1 MPRTGAQYL
10 EDVEDGR
17 SVYLNGARLDTVTRH
32 EAFGGAARSIAR
44 LYDFQRAPEN
54 VERMTFASPDTGD
67 RVSRMWQLPRNH
79 AELVARREALVA
91 WAETHFGF
99 MGRSPDH
106 VASTIAGF
114 HMGSA
119 VYEDHGRARAQ
130 AVRDYYAFA
139 RDRDLYLS
147 YVIIDPQGDRS
158 KTRSEGGNADLTVSV
173 CDEDSE
179 GITLR
184 GAKMLGTG
192 AVLSDEILVS
202 TLRPMKGGEERWAFT
217 AMLPMNASGLK
228 ILSRRSYEEGASSEF
243 DYPLSS
249 SYDEN
254 DALIYIDEVKVP
266 WERVFVNQ
274 DVRTQFAQWHSTPA
288 HSYQNYQAE
297 VRLMVKL
304 RFLVGL
310 ARRIAETI
318 GTIAFPQVV
327 ETLGRLSSQLQVIE
341 AFVIAMEAKGW
352 RYGEYWLPD
361 RELLYAS
368 QVQSQALYPQVVHT
382 IRELAGGG
390 VIMVPRPSTRR
401 RPTPSAGSSS
411 SSSRGTRSARSSA
424 RATRSTRCSTPAP
437 RWSPPA
443 WPTAPSTGTGR
454 RTSWTGAWR
463 ATIRRSR
470 RARPAR
476 HGTGGA
482 RRDDARHRRH
492 LRRPGHPAAPRHS
505 TMTCFPCMNPHR

>member
-1 MPRTGAQYL
+1 MPRTGARYL
-10 EDVEDGR
+10 KDVEDGR
-17 SVYLNGARLDTVTRH
+17 SVYLNGARINTVTRH
-32 EAFGGAARSIAR
+32 KAYSGAARSTAR
-44 LYDFQRAPEN
+44 LYDFQCAPEN
-54 VERMTFASPDTGD
+54 LERMTFESPQTGD
-67 RVSRMWQLPRNH
+67 RVGRMWQLPRSH
-79 AELVARREALVA
+79 GDLVARREALVA

-114 HMGSA
+114 CMGSG
-119 VYEDHGRARAQ
+119 VYEGHGKERAR
-130 AVRDYYAFA
+130 AVRDYYAYA

-202 TLRPMKGGEERWAFT
+202 TLRPMKEGEERWAFT
-217 AMLPMNASGLK
+217 AMLPMNAKGLK
-228 ILSRRSYEEGASSEF
+228 ILSRRSYEQSASSEF

-249 SYDEN
+249 NYDEN
-254 DALIYIDEVKVP
+254 DALIYFDDVKAP

-274 DVRTQFAQWHSTPA
+274 DVRTQFAQWHETPA

-297 VRLMVKL
+297 IRLMVKL
-304 RFLVGL
+304 RFLLGL
-310 ARRIAETI
+310 ARRITETI
-318 GTIAFPQVV
+318 GVIAFPQVV

-341 AFVIAMEAKGW
+341 AFVYAMEAKGW
-352 RYGEYWLPD
+352 RYGEYYLPD

-368 QVQSQALYPQVVHT
+368 QVQSQALYPDIVHT

-390 VIMVPRPSTRR
+390 MIMVPSSVEDFADPELATLIGRTQYSPVTDSKGRVKLFKL
-401 RPTPSAGSSS
+401 AWDALGSEFG
-411 SSSRGTRSARSSA
+411 SRHTQYEMFYSGPKVVTTGMAYRTFDWD
-424 RATRSTRCSTPAP
+424 RATTLVDRCMEGYDLPA
-437 RWSPPA
+437 
-443 WPTAPSTGTGR
+443 STGTSGPPRDR
-454 RTSWTGAWR
+454 RG
-463 ATIRRSR
+463 
-470 RARPAR
+470 
-476 HGTGGA
+476 
-482 RRDDARHRRH
+482 
-492 LRRPGHPAAPRHS
+492 S
-505 TMTCFPCMNPHR
+505 T

>member
-17 SVYLNGARLDTVTRH
+17 SVYLNGARINTVTRH
-32 EAFGGAARSIAR
+32 KAYSGAARSIAR

-54 VERMTFASPDTGD
+54 IERMTFESPGTGD
-67 RVSRMWQLPRNH
+67 RVSRMWQLPRCH
-79 AELVARREALVA
+79 ADLVARREALVA
-91 WAETHFGF
+91 WAETHYGF

-114 HMGSA
+114 RMGSH
-119 VYEDHGRARAQ
+119 VYEAHGKKRAE

-202 TLRPMKGGEERWAFT
+202 TLRPMKAGEERWAFT
-217 AMLPMNASGLK
+217 AMLPMNAPGLR
-228 ILSRRSYEEGASSEF
+228 ILSRRSYEEGATSEF

-249 SYDEN
+249 RYDEN
-254 DALIYIDEVKVP
+254 DALIYFDEVKVP

-274 DVRTQFAQWHSTPA
+274 DVRTQFAQWHETPA

-318 GTIAFPQVV
+318 GVIAFPQVV

-341 AFVIAMEAKGW
+341 AFVIRDG
-352 RYGEYWLPD
+352 GEGLALRRVLAAGPRAPLRLAGAVAGALPGD
-361 RELLYAS
+361 RAHAARARGRRHDHGAVLGRGLRGPRARVAHRPHPVLAGDGLHR
-368 QVQSQALYPQVVHT
+368 QGQALQARVGRRGLRVRLAPHPVRDVLLGPEGGDH
-382 IRELAGGG
+382 RHGLPHLRLGPGDRAGRPLHGGVRPAGGRG
-390 VIMVPRPSTRR
+390 A
-401 RPTPSAGSSS
+401 AG
-411 SSSRGTRSARSSA
+411 
-424 RATRSTRCSTPAP
+424 
-437 RWSPPA
+437 
-443 WPTAPSTGTGR
+443 TAG
-454 RTSWTGAWR
+454 
-463 ATIRRSR
+463 
-470 RARPAR
+470 
-476 HGTGGA
+476 
-482 RRDDARHRRH
+482 
-492 LRRPGHPAAPRHS
+492 RPGDGRDS
-505 TMTCFPCMNPHR
+505 T